1 MARTSPQDKYLL
13 IKSIK
18 NSRATENREVVAM
31 TGDGNNDGPALRIS
45 DIGFSMGIQGT
56 NVAKEASDIILTDDN
71 FKSIVTAML
80 WGRNVYDAITK
91 FLQFQLTANFAAL
104 IFSIVCA
111 SAIQVFKYLK

>member
-56 NVAKEASDIILTDDN
+56 NVAKEASDIIITDDN
-71 FKSIVTAML
+71 LLSIVKAISC
-80 WGRNVYDAITK
+80 GRNVFDCISK
-91 FLQFQLTANFAAL
+91 FIQFQLTANFAVL
-104 IFSIVCA
+104 ILSIVCA
-111 SAIQVFKYLK
+111 ASIEVCSIF